1 MPLFPVSPIVLDIVT
16 PVTSHHLSADFSKHR
31 RPSLELLGVI
41 LNSYIVISRAVFS
54 IHSRIR
60 MPWCYS
66 LSYEELLLSACTEF
80 EKPLQAQRERVGN
93 EQKYRKRIDITDLF
107 LSRSFG
113 DAKFYYAWFLSLLFE
128 VTSYACNK
136 EVLRK
141 YFVEIVNK
149 RPHLFR

>member
-54 IHSRIR
+54 TRIRIR

-66 LSYEELLLSACTEF
+66 LSNEELLLSACTEF
-80 EKPLQAQRERVGN
+80 EKPLEAQRERVGN
-93 EQKYRKRIDITDLF
+93 ERKYRKRIDITDYF
-107 LSRSFG
+107 LADPLEMPNFTMLGSFPYFS
-113 DAKFYYAWFLSLLFE
+113 KLPRTL
-128 VTSYACNK
+128 VTKKCYGSI
-136 EVLRK
+136 L
-141 YFVEIVNK
+141 
-149 RPHLFR
+149 